1 MNATVNKPTA
11 NVALMFTPV
20 LAIAQWKIKTRNK
33 MKKFL
38 HLIALLYMAASL
50 ASCNSDE
57 PEITDDQE
65 VVEKEPLPTNDIV
78 ETTVDAKT
86 VVCADG
92 LDEISALFKNRLIN
106 ENIQPDIT
114 PETELVIID
123 EKSAT
128 QFINDKEKYQQLED
142 LYIRGGLIYLHKP
155 ASQCAALVARIQLGV
170 FNEIPEE
177 TIPPLYDVY
186 ILNIRGS
193 EYNVGDVYGNESQE
207 ITYIDEDGNSHT
219 ETLENIEEPSEYH
232 YGLYAEN
239 AAKFVNAI
247 LRGEDSASRTTA
259 NYTNLLFVIKQ
270 HDYTIYLSQ
279 TYKKKDHHMAKDVT
293 LQASGVI
300 STIANIEY
308 RYDAGRDVDVYSI
321 TLSEHYPGSKLWLG
335 EKKIHYRGAWD
346 DKYGGFAL
354 SKFNVNA
361 YLNYPTANVSLR
373 SADVR
378 NTHRNEKEGL
388 NDKAEVKT
396 NQPLNLNWSFSVDK
410 PLKYSSKRAMNGSVN
425 DYSKIITKDFSVE
438 ELWKWEVA
446 NSSKIQDY
454 KPDLRINTEYTIT
467 SGAASSGIGA
477 NHDYNLSCKYNLNYA
492 ILLPLP
498 DRYKD
503 NVWISLYLL
512 SGNGVGVEDVLFDN
526 SPTLKLLDYKSERSA
541 LSRDRLIYSLSKE
554 WQKVYDELKSANLSS
569 KGLNGDVVMSLRW
582 SDHTEITIG
591 DNEFSRICVNKDGEV
606 SME

>member
-1 MNATVNKPTA
+1 MNATIIKRAAVI
-11 NVALMFTPV
+11 ALVFTPV
-20 LAIAQWKIKTRNK
+20 LAMAQWKIKTKMNK
-33 MKKFL
+33 YL
-38 HLIALLYMAASL
+38 HLMALLLIATSF
-50 ASCNSDE
+50 ASCHNDE
-57 PEITDDQE
+57 PVIIDDDEE
-65 VVEKEPLPTNDIV
+65 VVEKEPLPAYDII

-86 VVCADG
+86 VVFADG

-106 ENIQPDIT
+106 ENIQPHIT

-123 EKSAT
+123 EKTAP

-155 ASQCAALVARIQLGV
+155 ASLCAALVARIQLGV
-170 FNEIPEE
+170 FNEIPDES
-177 TIPPLYDVY
+177 IPPLYDVY
-186 ILNIRGS
+186 ILNIKGS

-569 KGLNGDVVMSLRW
+569 KGLNGDVVMSLRL

>member
-247 LRGEDSASRTTA
+247 LRGEDSASRTA

-477 NHDYNLSCKYNLNYA
+477 NHDYNLSCKYNLNYS

-569 KGLNGDVVMSLRW
+569 KGLNGDVVMSLRL

>member
-20 LAIAQWKIKTRNK
+20 LVIAQWKIKTRNK

-170 FNEIPEE
+170 FNEIPEG

-477 NHDYNLSCKYNLNYA
+477 NHDYNLSCKYNLNYS

-569 KGLNGDVVMSLRW
+569 KGLNGDVVMSLRL